1 MHDIRRH
8 FTRNSIWVTNK
19 HMKRYLNITNFRGMY
34 IKNVVRQH
42 LLEQPKEKVMTSPN
56 AGEDAEKLA
65 LLYVTDG
72 SVKLYGHC

>member
-1 MHDIRRH
+1 MH
-8 FTRNSIWVTNK
+8 
-19 HMKRYLNITNFRGMY
+19 
-34 IKNVVRQH
+34 IKSVVRQH